1 MERRRARRGPLT
13 AAMEPVMPRMMRGLR
28 LVAGVVLFICLFV
41 WRESV
46 CGCVSGGLEAAPGV
60 NKWGQ

>member
-28 LVAGVVLFICLFV
+28 LVAGVVLFICLFGERAFV
-41 WRESV
+41 V
-46 CGCVSGGLEAAPGV
+46 VSGGLEAAPGV